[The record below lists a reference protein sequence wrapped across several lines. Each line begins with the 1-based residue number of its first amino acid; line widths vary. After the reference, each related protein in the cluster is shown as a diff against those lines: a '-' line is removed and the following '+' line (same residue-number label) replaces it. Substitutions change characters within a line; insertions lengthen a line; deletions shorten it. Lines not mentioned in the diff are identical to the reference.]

1 MKKKRKLT
9 PQEYQIYKKQ
19 HDYEDVV
26 AAEEAKI
33 NNEKQTYS
41 KLQEKGKRQIK
52 RKIQSIRQVVD
63 LEILDEDLDD
73 PEEEQIANRTIRNA
87 RTHKNRLSGLKEYE
101 DS

>member
-9 PQEYQIYKKQ
+9 TREYQIYKKQ
-19 HDYEDVV
+19 HVYEDVV

-41 KLQEKGKRQIK
+41 KLRESGKRQTK
-52 RKIQSIRQVVD
+52 QKIQTIRQVDDFGMVD
-63 LEILDEDLDD
+63 EGLED
-73 PEEEQIANRTIRNA
+73 PEEERIATRTIRNA
-87 RTHKNRLSGLKEYE
+87 RTHKNRLGGLKEFE